1 MNIVETPEP
10 DYKTL
15 YERERIDRLFIEME
29 AIKLRYDAI
38 NKEFNELVKKE
49 DNTKCNKMTN

>member
-1 MNIVETPEP
+1 METPEP